1 MARFVP
7 WLRAGS
13 AGIVPLGTLPMAPPK
28 ILVVDDNQELLSL
41 LTQLFEEAGYQV
53 VPATKGRAALDAVK
67 AQKPQAAVLDILLPD
82 MMGYHLADQLR
93 KDLPALPLVFVTG
106 VFKGGRHALEA
117 RQKYGA
123 AAYFEKPFEA
133 AKLIEAM
140 AKLVPPEKKT
150 GAGSIEDA
158 FEVELDIDVDDEG
171 PQDALELTGRIKVT
185 GGGNLTA
192 EIRGDKLTAAAMP
205 RGQATGMRPP
215 PPSHPANRPP
225 PPPRAATEGGG
236 TSRRGELK
244 DNLPSLIT
252 AFYLSKETGE
262 LGVQRG
268 KVKKVV
274 YFENGTPVFALSN
287 LAADRFGQFLVRVGK
302 IKPEQFQDATTVAA
316 ASKRRTGDVLVERGL
331 LKDTERLYYVGQQ
344 VKAIIYSLFGW
355 EDGTYV
361 MSFKDKATAESIKLD
376 VHPANLIVRG
386 VKKLYKP
393 ERLRRLLPPE
403 ERLIP
408 SLQPAYALHEVE
420 LEKWEAE
427 FLPKVDGT
435 RTAAE
440 LISMA
445 GRPESVVT
453 GFLVSLVALSI
464 LERRS

>member
-1 MARFVP
+1 
-7 WLRAGS
+7 
-13 AGIVPLGTLPMAPPK
+13 MAPPK
-28 ILVVDDNQELLSL
+28 ILVVDDNVELLTL
-41 LTQLFEEAGYQV
+41 LTQLFEEAGYSV
-53 VPATKGRAALDAVK
+53 ISATKGRAAMDAVK
-67 AQKPQAAVLDILLPD
+67 SQKPQAAVLDILLPD

-93 KDLPALPLVFVTG
+93 KEQPGLPLIFVTG

-133 AKLIEAM
+133 AKLLDAM
-140 AKLVPPEKKT
+140 AQLVPPEKKIA
-150 GAGSIEDA
+150 AGSIEDA
-158 FEVELDIDVDDEG
+158 FEVELDIDVDEEG
-171 PQDALELTGRIKVT
+171 PQDAMELTGRIKVS

-192 EIRGDKLTAAAMP
+192 EIRGENLTAAPMHKGEAK
-205 RGQATGMRPP
+205 GM
-215 PPSHPANRPP
+215 RPP
-225 PPPRAATEGGG
+225 PPPRAATATATAGGG
-236 TSRRGELK
+236 GLSRRGELK

-252 AFYLSKETGE
+252 AFYLSRETGE

-274 YFENGTPVFALSN
+274 YFERGTPVFALSN

-302 IKPEQFQDATTVAA
+302 IKPEQLQGASQVAA

-331 LKDTERLYYVGQQ
+331 LEGTERLYYVAQQ

-393 ERLRRLLPPE
+393 ERLRRLLAPE
-403 ERLIP
+403 DRLIP
-408 SLQPAYALHEVE
+408 SLQPAYALHEVD

-435 RTAAE
+435 RTVAE
-440 LISMA
+440 LVSMV
-445 GRPESVVT
+445 GRPEHVVY
-453 GFLVSLVALSI
+453 GFLYALMSLSI

>member
-1 MARFVP
+1 
-7 WLRAGS
+7 
-13 AGIVPLGTLPMAPPK
+13 MAPPK
-28 ILVVDDNQELLSL
+28 ILVVDDNVELLTL
-41 LTQLFEEAGYQV
+41 LTQLFEDAGYSV
-53 VPATKGRAALDAVK
+53 IAATKGRSAMEAVK
-67 AQKPQAAVLDILLPD
+67 AQKPRAAVLDILLPD

-93 KDLPALPLVFVTG
+93 KEQPALPLVFITG

-133 AKLIEAM
+133 TKLLDAIGQ
-140 AKLVPPEKKT
+140 LVPPEKEKA
-150 GAGSIEDA
+150 GAASIEDA

-171 PQDALELTGRIKVT
+171 PQEAMELTGRIKIT

-192 EIRGDKLTAAAMP
+192 EIRGENLTAQVMHK
-205 RGQATGMRPP
+205 GEATGMRPP

-225 PPPRAATEGGG
+225 PPPRAALQERGS
-236 TSRRGELK
+236 SRRGELK

-252 AFYLSKETGE
+252 AFYLSRETGE

-268 KVKKVV
+268 KVKKFV
-274 YFENGTPVFALSN
+274 YFEKGTPVFALSN
-287 LAADRFGQFLVRVGK
+287 LAADRFGQFLARVGK
-302 IKPEQFQDATTVAA
+302 IKPEVMQAVAQVAT

-331 LKDTERLYYVGQQ
+331 LQDTERLYYVGQQ

-361 MSFKDKATAESIKLD
+361 MSFKEKATAEKIKLD
-376 VHPANLIVRG
+376 IHPANLIVRG

-393 ERLRRLLPPE
+393 ERLRRLLAPE
-403 ERLIP
+403 DRLIP
-408 SLQPAYALHEVE
+408 SLQPAYALNEVD

-427 FLPKVDGT
+427 LLPKVDGT
-435 RTAAE
+435 RTVAE
-440 LISMA
+440 LISIA
-445 GRPESVVT
+445 GRPEHVVN
-453 GFLVSLVALSI
+453 GFLYAFMALSI